1 MTDENFYAV
10 SSTFLSVLLF
20 GAGILLHVMRNSRKR
35 EDRNGNLAPMPNI
48 IAMTGNAGQNLAL
61 ISNTPPDALR
71 HRFPPAA

>member
-1 MTDENFYAV
+1 MTNENSYIV
-10 SSTFLSVLLF
+10 PLTFLSLLIW
-20 GAGILLHVMRNSRKR
+20 GAGILSFMYRKSRKP
-35 EDRNGNLAPMPNI
+35 EDRNGNLAPMPHT